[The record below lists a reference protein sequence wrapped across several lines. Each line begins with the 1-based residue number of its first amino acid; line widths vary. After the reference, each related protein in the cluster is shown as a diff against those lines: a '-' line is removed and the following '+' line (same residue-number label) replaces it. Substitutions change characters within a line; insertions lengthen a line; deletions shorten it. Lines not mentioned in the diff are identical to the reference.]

1 MNEIE
6 FQKALSDGITKAVDE
21 ALAPLKKTVRKSSG
35 ATEVIEVNR
44 VRPFS
49 IAKYFRGAW
58 KGNWTDANLEKS
70 EYVKMNKALGGG
82 TGAGGG
88 FLVPPEYSSE
98 IIELARAQ
106 AAVRN
111 MPGVRTVNMKGDQL
125 NIVAQSGAG
134 TAYWVG
140 ENKEKTSADA
150 TFEQK
155 SLVLKKCAAL
165 TYVSNELLDD
175 ADPAVDDIIKGDL
188 SIVLSLAEDIAFLE
202 GAGGAAPS
210 GLFTTANVGSTT
222 VAGLV
227 SYDNLIDAIDDI
239 EGNNGIPNGWLMH
252 PSAKNSVRKLKDG
265 EGRFVWDSGDVT
277 KKEPP
282 SLFGLPIGLSTQI
295 STTCNETTGALDAS
309 GTDYTYIVLGDWRQF
324 MIGQKAGEAI
334 VIEANAQDTTSWTY
348 DQTSFRAVLRT
359 DCLVR
364 QPTHFHIL
372 KAVNF

>member
-1 MNEIE
+1 MKESE
-6 FQKALSDGITKAVDE
+6 FQKALSAGITEAVDE
-21 ALAPLKKTVRKSSG
+21 ALAPLKETIQKSSG
-35 ATEVIEVNR
+35 AIEVEVNR

-82 TGAGGG
+82 IGSAGG

-98 IIELARAQ
+98 IIELARAK
-106 AAVRN
+106 AVVRS

-134 TAYWVG
+134 TGYWVG
-140 ENKEKTSADA
+140 ENKVKTESEQE
-150 TFEQK
+150 FVQK

-188 SIVLSLAEDIAFLE
+188 AIVLSLAEDIAFLE

-210 GLFTTANVGSTT
+210 GLFTTANVQSTAI
-222 VAGLV
+222 AGLV
-227 SYDNLIDAIDDI
+227 SYDNMLDAMTAI
-239 EGNNGIPNGWLMH
+239 EVVNGMPNGWLMH
-252 PSAKNSVRKLKDG
+252 PSVKGSIRKLKDG
-265 EGRFVWDSGDVT
+265 EGRYVWDGGDVT
-277 KKEPP
+277 KNEPS
-282 SLFGLPIGLSTQI
+282 SLFGLPIGYSTQI
-295 STTCNETTGALDAS
+295 STTCNTTTGALDAS
-309 GTDYTYIVLGDWRQF
+309 GTSCSYIVLGDWTQF
-324 MIGQKAGEAI
+324 MIGQKAGQAI
-334 VIEANAQDTTSWTY
+334 VIEANSSDTVSWTY

-359 DCLVR
+359 DLLVR
-364 QPTHFHIL
+364 QPTHFYIL
-372 KAVNF
+372 KATTY